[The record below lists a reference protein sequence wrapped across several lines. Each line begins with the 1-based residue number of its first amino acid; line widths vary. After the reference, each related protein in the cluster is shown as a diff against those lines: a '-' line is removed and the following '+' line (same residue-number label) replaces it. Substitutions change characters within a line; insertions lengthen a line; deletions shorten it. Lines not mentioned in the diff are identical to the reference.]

1 VFVHEYKLE
10 AEERKHVLNKFVKT
24 LRGLGVGLGVVLLA
38 GCGHAAAQ
46 KTPPVSHALSIV
58 DDTGRTVTLSGPA
71 TRIVTIAPSNTEIA
85 LDLGLRK
92 NIVGADAM
100 SFEYT
105 PAPWSR
111 ELKGLHNIGP
121 SFPAVSI
128 ERIIATKPNLVLAI
142 PGVKG
147 LSQLQHFHIPVI
159 ILSPQNIQGV
169 YHDIQIV
176 GRATGRTRQANQ
188 VVAHLQAQFARLQQ
202 LVHKEVRH
210 KPTVFLD
217 LGQLY
222 SAGTDSYLNNLI
234 TMAGGQNI
242 AAQFTHSAYPELTAE
257 QVVKANPVD
266 IVYDPSDA
274 SQHAITT
281 LPGFSHVRAVRN
293 HHVIAM
299 TQPSYIDQPSP
310 ALAMGL
316 AELIHLLHP
325 HVVLPH
331 DLSQAS

>member
-1 VFVHEYKLE
+1 M
-10 AEERKHVLNKFVKT
+10 NKFIKT
-24 LRGLGVGLGVVLLA
+24 LRGFGVGLGVIWLA
-38 GCGHAAAQ
+38 GCGSISAQ
-46 KTPPVSHALSIV
+46 GVHPQSHALKVV
-58 DDTGRTVTLSGPA
+58 DDTGRTVTLRHPA

-85 LDLGLRK
+85 LDLGLK
-92 NIVGADAM
+92 KDIVGTDAM

-105 PAPWSR
+105 PPPWSQ

-128 ERIIATKPNLVLAI
+128 ERIVATKPNLVLAI

-159 ILSPQNIQGV
+159 ILSPQNIPGV

-176 GRATGRTRQANQ
+176 GKATGRSPQAKK
-188 VVAHLQAQFARLQQ
+188 VIAHLKSQ
-202 LVHKEVRH
+202 LTTLHNLVQKESHHR
-210 KPTVFLD
+210 PTVFLD

-222 SAGTDSYLNNLI
+222 SAGPDSYLNNLI
-234 TMAGGQNI
+234 TMAGGKNI
-242 AAQFTHSAYPELTAE
+242 AGQFTHKAYPQLTAE
-257 QVVKANPVD
+257 QIVKANPED

-274 SQHAITT
+274 SQHIIAK
-281 LPGFSHVRAVRN
+281 LPGFAHIRAVRN
-293 HHVIAM
+293 HHVIRM

-316 AELIHLLHP
+316 AELIHLIHP
-325 HVVLPH
+325 RVVLPH
-331 DLSQAS
+331 DLSHAG